1 MNLINFILYLILNF
15 YLFYS
20 KNICLNN
27 FIFFLNEIKQK
38 EILIIEINNFHGE
51 CIPGYIK
58 YFNILGYRNIELLI
72 TKEHYNENILDFS
85 HFKIKIKILLFSQNE
100 INKFISL
107 GICNF
112 YKVCFFNTLDM
123 GTKII
128 RKYMN
133 SKHKFKSIFVLHNKN
148 NFKKRDII
156 YNDIVVL
163 KKFKKN
169 YPFYEVN
176 PHYFGEYEYHHKS
189 KIINLVTAGNYS
201 NRKKNYNLLINS
213 IFKLISNNIF
223 NFHIIIIGNH
233 YQKLKNLIVKKNLTE
248 YVTFTGR
255 IPYSL
260 MYKLISKS
268 DYFIPLL
275 DPKYQK
281 QYLKLQS
288 SGSFQLSYGL
298 NIPMIIEKT
307 FANFY
312 NFNKNNS
319 IIYNRNDD
327 FYNKLNYA
335 INLSENEYKKIKE
348 GLKLTAKE
356 IEINSLE
363 NLKKILSK

>member
-1 MNLINFILYLILNF
+1 MNIINLILFLILNF

-27 FIFFLNEIKQK
+27 FISFLNEIKKK

-72 TKEHYNENILDFS
+72 TKEHFKENILDFS
-85 HFKIKIKILLFSQNE
+85 HFKIKTKILIFSQNE
-100 INKFISL
+100 INKFILL

-112 YKVCFFNTLDM
+112 YKICFFNTIDT
-123 GTKII
+123 GTKKI
-128 RKYMN
+128 RQYLY
-133 SKHKFKSIFVLHNKN
+133 SKHKFKSILVLHSKN
-148 NFKKRDII
+148 NIKKNDNI

-163 KKFKKN
+163 KNFKKN
-169 YPFYEVN
+169 LPFYEVN

-189 KIINLVTAGNYS
+189 KIINFVTAGNFS
-201 NRKKNYNLLINS
+201 NRKKNYYLLINS

-223 NFHIIIIGNH
+223 NFHIIIIGNK
-233 YQKLKNLIVKKNLTE
+233 YQKLKNLISTKNLTD

-255 IPYSL
+255 ISYSL

-268 DYFIPLL
+268 DFFMPLL
-275 DPKYQK
+275 DPKYHK
-281 QYLKLQS
+281 QYLKTQS

-307 FANFY
+307 FAKFY
-312 NFNKNNS
+312 NFNNNNS
-319 IIYNRNDD
+319 IIYNKNED

-335 INLSENEYKKIKE
+335 INLNENEYKKIKE
-348 GLKLTAKE
+348 CLKVKSKK
-356 IEINSLE
+356 IEIYSLE